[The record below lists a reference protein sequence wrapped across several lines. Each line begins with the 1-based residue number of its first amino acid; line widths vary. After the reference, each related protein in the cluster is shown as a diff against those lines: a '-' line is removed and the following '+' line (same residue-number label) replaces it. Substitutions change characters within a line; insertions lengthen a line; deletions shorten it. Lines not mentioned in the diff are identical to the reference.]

1 MNSTG
6 VHYYSYAISQLGF
19 SYIMCMSKDEVPI
32 RTGIPPT
39 SQLMGSD
46 KFTWKSSFHH
56 NDV

>member
-1 MNSTG
+1 
-6 VHYYSYAISQLGF
+6 
-19 SYIMCMSKDEVPI
+19 MSKDEVPI